1 MRRMVRVRVYDPA
14 GGQLSGGEEL
24 LGKPGITWIDVLEP
38 TEEVLD
44 RLGERY
50 GLHRLAIEDSLHLDQ
65 RPKLEE
71 YPGHQFIVLQ
81 SFSCATVNLDDLM
94 LHEMHYFLG
103 PDWLITVHEKGHNAI
118 DEAQR
123 RIDGDA
129 PNTLGR
135 GPDFV
140 AYLITDAM
148 VDRNF
153 PMLDVFS
160 DTLEKLEEEVFEAPH
175 RDQLKRAFAL
185 KHGLLTVRRVLS
197 PQRDVL
203 ALLAKRGTVNVNER
217 TALYFRDV
225 YDHLIRLVEQIES
238 ERDLL
243 SSVVE
248 GYLSVMANR
257 TNEVT
262 KQLTIFATIFLP
274 LSFVVGFFG
283 QNFAALQGDGFFAIM
298 IAIVVLMPLGMVLWF
313 HKKGWL

>member
-1 MRRMVRVRVYDPA
+1 VYDPA
-14 GGQLSGGEEL
+14 GGHVSGGEEL
-24 LGKPGITWIDVLEP
+24 LGTPGITWVDVLEP
-38 TEEVLD
+38 TDEVLT

-50 GLHRLAIEDSLHLDQ
+50 GLHRLAIEDCLHLDQ

-81 SFSCATVNLDDLM
+81 SFSCATVNLDDLA

-103 PDWLITVHEKGHNAI
+103 PDWLITVHEKGHTAVE
-118 DEAQR
+118 EAHR
-123 RIDGDA
+123 RIDADA

-140 AYLITDAM
+140 AYLVTDALM
-148 VDRNF
+148 DRNF

-160 DTLEKLEEEVFEAPH
+160 DTLEKLEEEVFDTPH
-175 RDQLKRAFAL
+175 REQLKRAFAL

-203 ALLAKRGTVNVNER
+203 ALLAKRGTLNVSER

-257 TNEVT
+257 TNDVT

-274 LSFVVGFFG
+274 LSFIVGFFG
-283 QNFAALQGDGFFAIM
+283 QNFAPLQGDVFFALM
-298 IAIVVLMPLGMVLWF
+298 LAIVVLLPLGMVLWF
-313 HKKGWL
+313 RKKGWL